1 MNSRKKKKKRGRERE
16 RRRRECKNFAGF
28 FLKFLLTNFLFAFP
42 DLDLIT
48 HKHTRARAQRTMAAS
63 GKKRER
69 EKRKASKRA
78 ERKKA
83 RENEEGKPKPDLSID
98 FLRTENRE
106 RLFDFALPQPP
117 GDPKLLEV
125 PEVEQY
131 LKNAHVGFLGTNLL
145 KTVHMQ
151 SGLGRRATLPSVNL
165 REGLQVL
172 SFVPYDRTNGNT
184 SKAAPMTTLDA
195 EDQELIEKSFLNPHQ
210 GASVRKLDITDKMSW
225 VMNTTYIADFSDP
238 RKMVKKERAEGPART
253 MQVAEGPSVADIE
266 SSFESVKS
274 DQTQHPTKKG
284 ATVVESIP
292 IVPYKLGEYGQ
303 YVHVQLRGSTPYKTP
318 SQCRNSILKS
328 ISIPAGEDDLEEEEE
343 DSVVPLF
350 LKKESDAKQDAT
362 ELEEKEY
369 YEIRKE
375 NQTDEEKGK
384 TLLLMEKDGKLFY
397 LLDLPRVNLTKCAQS
412 KRKNVSESLGRYKK
426 YISSSSTQ

>member
-1 MNSRKKKKKRGRERE
+1 M
-16 RRRRECKNFAGF
+16 
-28 FLKFLLTNFLFAFP
+28 FAFP

-195 EDQELIEKSFLNPHQ
+195 EDQELIWKTRDGRAVRDEHVRERYGTPIEPRGALMAWAIRHAAWLHTRLRLLHLQGQGDPHDI
-210 GASVRKLDITDKMSW
+210 LD
-225 VMNTTYIADFSDP
+225 
-238 RKMVKKERAEGPART
+238 R
-253 MQVAEGPSVADIE
+253 
-266 SSFESVKS
+266 
-274 DQTQHPTKKG
+274 
-284 ATVVESIP
+284 
-292 IVPYKLGEYGQ
+292 
-303 YVHVQLRGSTPYKTP
+303 
-318 SQCRNSILKS
+318 
-328 ISIPAGEDDLEEEEE
+328 
-343 DSVVPLF
+343 
-350 LKKESDAKQDAT
+350 
-362 ELEEKEY
+362 
-369 YEIRKE
+369 
-375 NQTDEEKGK
+375 
-384 TLLLMEKDGKLFY
+384 
-397 LLDLPRVNLTKCAQS
+397 
-412 KRKNVSESLGRYKK
+412 
-426 YISSSSTQ
+426 